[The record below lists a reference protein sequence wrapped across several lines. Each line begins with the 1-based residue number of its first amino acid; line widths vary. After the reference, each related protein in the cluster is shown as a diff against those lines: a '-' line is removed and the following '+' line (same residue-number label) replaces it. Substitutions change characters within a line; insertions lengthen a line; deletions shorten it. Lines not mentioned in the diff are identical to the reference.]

1 MDRKKRHKCKAEYV
15 ESLESKVQV
24 TEMKYFTPVK
34 WATRIDRPRNK
45 KSAEEIEI
53 KTIELAVKLTHL
65 KWFGTEQLAS
75 GQNELRN
82 LLECV
87 RQIRLVKELTCTRL
101 ILL

>member
-1 MDRKKRHKCKAEYV
+1 M
-15 ESLESKVQV
+15 
-24 TEMKYFTPVK
+24 
-34 WATRIDRPRNK
+34 K

-53 KTIELAVKLTHL
+53 KTIELAVKLTLL

-87 RQIRLVKELTCTRL
+87 RRIRLVKLTCTRL
-101 ILL
+101 LFSVIFTCLLLIEKSNT